1 MGIRARMKNFLDDLP
16 FGADIYW
23 QLRGKRKPWSAHYEL
38 EGLKAVLPQALAD
51 LASSRA
57 KRSDLPAETS
67 SSRAKRSNLPAETSS
82 LQASRSDTP
91 AETSSSR
98 AKRSDLPAETS
109 SLQASRSDLPAETS
123 SSRAKRS
130 DTRWAQCLPAETS
143 SSRAKRSDFPTKEPS
158 SLAMPNTQ
166 PKKVCLF
173 ASLHYW
179 IEESALIGLAL
190 AGQGH
195 SVNLAYLPYAEW
207 DKEITP
213 FDLRRQDL
221 YTRAVF
227 AGAKDFLRLTPLAD
241 GQYPSDNLPA
251 EVLQAVEQ
259 VSDYDTQYTLQVE
272 ETDRSCALYRLRYLR
287 NLQAAG
293 ALYAWLQAEKPDV
306 LIVPNGTILEMGVA
320 YRVAR
325 PLGLRVVTF
334 EFADQRERIWLAQ
347 DDEIMS
353 HDTSALWQALGGQNL
368 PETARRAMLNLYAAR
383 RNAKLW
389 GNFARQWQQTPLQG
403 AREVRAKLGLDQRP
417 VALLATNVLGD
428 SLTLGRQRISATMA
442 DWIVGTLAYYT
453 RHPEAQLL
461 VRVHP
466 GELLTHGTSMVEV
479 INANFPRLPENIHI
493 ILPGDKTNTYDL
505 VEIADFGLVYTT
517 TVGMEMAMVGLPVIV
532 AGKTHYAGKG
542 FTLDPQS
549 WEAFEDLLTRVL
561 AAPAS
566 FRLSP
571 QQVEQAW
578 LYAYLFFFEFS
589 LPFPWHLLWLA
600 DDFSARP
607 LRFVLSP
614 EGQARFAPTFGYL
627 VGEPLDWAARG
638 LARLNELPVE
648 TEENA

>member
-1 MGIRARMKNFLDDLP
+1 MGIRQRVKNLMDDLP

-51 LASSRA
+51 LAASRA

-67 SSRAKRSNLPAETSS
+67 SSRAKRSDLPAETSSSRASRNDLSTETSSSRASRSDLPAETSSSRASRSDLSAETSSSRAKRSDLPAETSS

-98 AKRSDLPAETS
+98 AKRSDFPAE
-109 SLQASRSDLPAETS
+109 
-123 SSRAKRS
+123 
-130 DTRWAQCLPAETS
+130 
-143 SSRAKRSDFPTKEPS
+143 EPS
-158 SLAMPNTQ
+158 SLTMTNNQ

-227 AGAKDFLRLTPLAD
+227 ADAKDFLRLTPLAD
-241 GQYPSDNLPA
+241 EQYPAGSLPA

-287 NLQAAG
+287 NLLAAG

-325 PLGLRVVTF
+325 LLGLRVVTF

-353 HDTSALWQALGGQNL
+353 HDTSALWQALGGQGL
-368 PETARRAMLNLYAAR
+368 PESARRAMLYLYAAR

-442 DWIVGTLAYYT
+442 DWIVGTLAYFT

-466 GELLTHGTSMVEV
+466 GELLTHGTSMVDV

-517 TVGMEMAMVGLPVIV
+517 TVGMEMAMAGLPVIV

-549 WEAFEDLLTRVL
+549 WEAFEDLMTRVL
-561 AAPAS
+561 GDPSA

-578 LYAYLFFFEFS
+578 LYAYLFFFVDSLFS
-589 LPFPWHLLWLA
+589 W
-600 DDFSARP
+600 
-607 LRFVLSP
+607 
-614 EGQARFAPTFGYL
+614 
-627 VGEPLDWAARG
+627 
-638 LARLNELPVE
+638 
-648 TEENA
+648 EEVYSGW

>member
-1 MGIRARMKNFLDDLP
+1 MGIRQRIKLLMDDLP

-38 EGLKAVLPQALAD
+38 EDLKAVLPQALAD
-51 LASSRA
+51 LS
-57 KRSDLPAETS
+57 
-67 SSRAKRSNLPAETSS
+67 
-82 LQASRSDTP
+82 ASRTRPGVSP
-91 AETSSSR
+91 AG
-98 AKRSDLPAETS
+98 
-109 SLQASRSDLPAETS
+109 
-123 SSRAKRS
+123 
-130 DTRWAQCLPAETS
+130 
-143 SSRAKRSDFPTKEPS
+143 EPS
-158 SLAMPNTQ
+158 STGTASTP

-207 DKEITP
+207 DKDITP

-227 AGAKDFLRLTPLAD
+227 ADARDFLRLTSLAD
-241 GQYPSDNLPA
+241 MPSSAESLPA
-251 EVLQAVEQ
+251 EALRAVEQ

-272 ETDRSCALYRLRYLR
+272 ETDRGCALYQLRYAR

-293 ALYAWLQAEKPDV
+293 ALFAWLQAEKPDV
-306 LIVPNGTILEMGVA
+306 LIIPNGTILEMGVA

-325 PLGLRVVTF
+325 LLGLRVVTF

-353 HDTSALWQALGGQNL
+353 HDTSALWQALGGQSL
-368 PETARRAMLNLYAAR
+368 PEAARRAMLNLYAAR

-403 AREVRAKLGLDQRP
+403 AREVREKLGLDGRP

-442 DWIVGTLAYYT
+442 EWIVGTLAYYT
-453 RHPEAQLL
+453 RHPEAQLV

-479 INANFPRLPENIHI
+479 INAKFPRLPENIHI

-517 TVGMEMAMVGLPVIV
+517 TVGMEMAMAGLPVIV

-542 FTLDPQS
+542 FTLDPES
-549 WEAFEDLLTRVL
+549 WEAFEDLLSRVL
-561 AAPAS
+561 ADPAAY
-566 FRLSP
+566 RLSP
-571 QQVEQAW
+571 RQVEQAW

-600 DDFSARP
+600 DDFFARP
-607 LRFVLSP
+607 LRAVLSP
-614 EGQARFAPTFGYL
+614 EGQARYAPTFGYL
-627 VGEPLDWAARG
+627 AGEPLDWAACG
-638 LARLNELPVE
+638 LARLQELPAE
-648 TEENA
+648 TEETA

>member
-1 MGIRARMKNFLDDLP
+1 MGIRQRVKNLMDDLP

-51 LASSRA
+51 LAASRA
-57 KRSDLPAETS
+57 
-67 SSRAKRSNLPAETSS
+67 
-82 LQASRSDTP
+82 QRSDTQW
-91 AETSSSR
+91 A
-98 AKRSDLPAETS
+98 
-109 SLQASRSDLPAETS
+109 QCLPAETS

-130 DTRWAQCLPAETS
+130 DTRWAQCLPAE
-143 SSRAKRSDFPTKEPS
+143 ELL
-158 SLAMPNTQ
+158 SLAMPNNQ
-166 PKKVCLF
+166 PNKVCLF

-227 AGAKDFLRLTPLAD
+227 ADAKDFLRLTPLAD
-241 GQYPSDNLPA
+241 EQYPAGSLPA

-272 ETDRSCALYRLRYLR
+272 ETDRGCALYRLRYLR

-325 PLGLRVVTF
+325 LLGLRVVTF

-403 AREVRAKLGLDQRP
+403 AREVRAKLGLDQHP

-428 SLTLGRQRISATMA
+428 SLTLGRQRISASMA
-442 DWIVGTLAYYT
+442 DWIVGTLAYFT

-466 GELLTHGTSMVEV
+466 GELLTHGTSMVDV

-517 TVGMEMAMVGLPVIV
+517 TVGMEMAMAGLPVIV

-561 AAPAS
+561 GDPSA

-614 EGQARFAPTFGYL
+614 EGQARYAPTFGYL

-638 LARLNELPVE
+638 LARLNELPAD
-648 TEENA
+648 TEEHA

>member
-1 MGIRARMKNFLDDLP
+1 MGIRQRVKNLLDDLP
-16 FGADIYW
+16 LGADIYW

-38 EGLKAVLPQALAD
+38 EGLKAVLPQALVD
-51 LASSRA
+51 LKAG
-57 KRSDLPAETS
+57 S
-67 SSRAKRSNLPAETSS
+67 SSRTE
-82 LQASRSDTP
+82 
-91 AETSSSR
+91 
-98 AKRSDLPAETS
+98 
-109 SLQASRSDLPAETS
+109 
-123 SSRAKRS
+123 
-130 DTRWAQCLPAETS
+130 
-143 SSRAKRSDFPTKEPS
+143 
-158 SLAMPNTQ
+158 

-207 DKEITP
+207 DKDISP

-221 YTRAVF
+221 YTREVF
-227 AGAKDFLRLTPLAD
+227 ADAKGFLRLTSLSD
-241 GQYPSDNLPA
+241 KEYPAESLPA
-251 EVLQAVEQ
+251 DVLQAVEQ

-272 ETDRSCALYRLRYLR
+272 ETDKNSALYRLRYAR

-293 ALYAWLQAEKPDV
+293 VLYAWLKSEQPDV

-325 PLGLRVVTF
+325 LLGLRVVTF

-353 HDTSALWQALGGQNL
+353 HDTSALWQALGGQSL
-368 PETARRAMLNLYAAR
+368 PEAARQAMLNLYAAR
-383 RNAKLW
+383 RNARLW

-403 AREVRAKLGLDQRP
+403 ASQVRESLNLDNRP

-442 DWIVGTLAYYT
+442 DWIVGTIAYFT
-453 RHPEAQLL
+453 RHPEAQLV

-466 GELLTHGTSMVEV
+466 GELLTHGTSMVDV
-479 INANFPRLPENIHI
+479 INANFPQLPENIHI

-517 TVGMEMAMVGLPVIV
+517 TVGMEMAMAGLPVIV
-532 AGKTHYAGKG
+532 SGKTHYAGKG
-542 FTLDPQS
+542 FTLDPDS
-549 WEAFEDLLTRVL
+549 WQAFEDLLTRVL
-561 AAPAS
+561 SGPAA
-566 FRLSP
+566 FRLNP

-600 DDFSARP
+600 DDFTTRP
-607 LRFVLSP
+607 MSFVLSQ
-614 EGQARFAPTFGYL
+614 EGQARYAPTFGYL

-638 LARLNELPVE
+638 LARLNELPQQA
-648 TEENA
+648 EESA

>member
-1 MGIRARMKNFLDDLP
+1 MGVRQHMKNFLDDLP
-16 FGADIYW
+16 FGADLYW

-38 EGLKAVLPQALAD
+38 EDLKAVLPQAVAD
-51 LASSRA
+51 LSAARA
-57 KRSDLPAETS
+57 QQGDLPTEPS
-67 SSRAKRSNLPAETSS
+67 SLRTQRSNLPAD
-82 LQASRSDTP
+82 L
-91 AETSSSR
+91 SSS
-98 AKRSDLPAETS
+98 SQDQLSNT
-109 SLQASRSDLPAETS
+109 QGT
-123 SSRAKRS
+123 
-130 DTRWAQCLPAETS
+130 QCLPIEQEGDCR
-143 SSRAKRSDFPTKEPS
+143 SRLRSF
-158 SLAMPNTQ
+158 AMTDHQ
-166 PKKVCLF
+166 PKKICLF

-221 YTRAVF
+221 YTREVF
-227 AGAKDFLRLTPLAD
+227 AEAKNFLRLSPLAD
-241 GQYPSDNLPA
+241 EKVSPESLPA
-251 EVLQAVEQ
+251 EALRAVEQ

-272 ETDRSCALYRLRYLR
+272 ETDRGSTLYQLRYAR

-293 ALYAWLQAEKPDV
+293 ALYAWLRAEKPDV

-320 YRVAR
+320 YRVAQL
-325 PLGLRVVTF
+325 LGLRVVTF

-353 HDTSALWQALGGQNL
+353 HDTNALWQALGGQSL
-368 PETARRAMLNLYAAR
+368 PEAARRAMLNLYAAR
-383 RNAKLW
+383 RNARLW

-403 AREVRAKLGLDQRP
+403 AREVRDRLGLDRRP

-461 VRVHP
+461 VRIHP

-479 INANFPRLPENIHI
+479 IHAKFPQLPENIHI

-517 TVGMEMAMVGLPVIV
+517 TVGMEMAMAGLPVIV

-542 FTLDPQS
+542 FTLDPES
-549 WEAFEDLLTRVL
+549 WEEFEDLLSRLL
-561 AAPAS
+561 ADPAA
-566 FRLSP
+566 FRLNP
-571 QQVEQAW
+571 RQVEQAW

-627 VGEPLDWAARG
+627 AGEPLDWAARG
-638 LARLNELPVE
+638 LARLNELPAE
-648 TEENA
+648 TEESA

>member
-1 MGIRARMKNFLDDLP
+1 MGIRQRMKTLLDDLP
-16 FGADIYW
+16 LGADIYW

-38 EGLKAVLPQALAD
+38 ESLKAVLPQAAAD
-51 LASSRA
+51 LSSGA
-57 KRSDLPAETS
+57 LVPKD
-67 SSRAKRSNLPAETSS
+67 
-82 LQASRSDTP
+82 
-91 AETSSSR
+91 
-98 AKRSDLPAETS
+98 
-109 SLQASRSDLPAETS
+109 
-123 SSRAKRS
+123 
-130 DTRWAQCLPAETS
+130 
-143 SSRAKRSDFPTKEPS
+143 
-158 SLAMPNTQ
+158 

-207 DKEITP
+207 DKEISP

-227 AGAKDFLRLTPLAD
+227 AEAKDWLRLTPLAGESFPP
-241 GQYPSDNLPA
+241 GQLPA
-251 EVLQAVEQ
+251 EALRAVEQ
-259 VSDYDTQYTLQVE
+259 VADYDTQYTLQVE
-272 ETDRSCALYRLRYLR
+272 ETDKSSTLYRLRYAR

-293 ALYAWLQAEKPDV
+293 ALYAWLRDEKPDV

-320 YRVAR
+320 YRIAR
-325 PLGLRVVTF
+325 MLGLRVVTF

-353 HDTSALWQALGGQNL
+353 HNTRELWQALGGQPL
-368 PETARRAMLNLYAAR
+368 PAAARGAMLNLYAAR
-383 RNAKLW
+383 RNARLW

-403 AREVRAKLGLDQRP
+403 ASKVRENLNLDARP

-442 DWIVGTLAYYT
+442 DWIVGAIDYFA
-453 RHPEAQLL
+453 RHPEAQLV

-466 GELLTHGTSMVEV
+466 GELLTHGTSMVDV
-479 INANFPRLPENIHI
+479 INAKFPQLPDNIRL

-517 TVGMEMAMVGLPVIV
+517 TVGMEMAMAGLPVIV

-542 FTLDPQS
+542 FTLDPDS
-549 WEAFEDLLTRVL
+549 WEAFEDLLKRVISNPE
-561 AAPAS
+561 A

-600 DDFSARP
+600 EDFSARP

-614 EGQARFAPTFGYL
+614 EGQARYAPTFGYL
-627 VGEPLDWAARG
+627 VGDPLDWSARG
-638 LARLNELPVE
+638 LARLNELPAQA
-648 TEENA
+648 EESA

>member
-1 MGIRARMKNFLDDLP
+1 
-16 FGADIYW
+16 
-23 QLRGKRKPWSAHYEL
+23 
-38 EGLKAVLPQALAD
+38 
-51 LASSRA
+51 
-57 KRSDLPAETS
+57 
-67 SSRAKRSNLPAETSS
+67 
-82 LQASRSDTP
+82 
-91 AETSSSR
+91 
-98 AKRSDLPAETS
+98 
-109 SLQASRSDLPAETS
+109 
-123 SSRAKRS
+123 
-130 DTRWAQCLPAETS
+130 
-143 SSRAKRSDFPTKEPS
+143 
-158 SLAMPNTQ
+158 MPNNQ
-166 PKKVCLF
+166 PNKVCLF

-227 AGAKDFLRLTPLAD
+227 ADAKDFLRLTPLRMNNTP
-241 GQYPSDNLPA
+241 PSCPRKCFRRLSRSRTMIPVHPA
-251 EVLQAVEQ
+251 GG
-259 VSDYDTQYTLQVE
+259 
-272 ETDRSCALYRLRYLR
+272 RNRPRCALYRLRYLR

-306 LIVPNGTILEMGVA
+306 LIIPNGTILEMGVA

-325 PLGLRVVTF
+325 LLGLRVVTF

-442 DWIVGTLAYYT
+442 DWIVGTLAYFT

-466 GELLTHGTSMVEV
+466 GELLTHGTSMVDV

-517 TVGMEMAMVGLPVIV
+517 TVGMEMAMAGLPVIV
-532 AGKTHYAGKG
+532 AGKTHYAGKV

-561 AAPAS
+561 GDPSA

-614 EGQARFAPTFGYL
+614 EGQARYAPTFGYL
-627 VGEPLDWAARG
+627 VGEPWIGQPADWQD
-638 LARLNELPVE
+638 
-648 TEENA
+648 